1 MNVYIEHSRHP
12 TKPIVKIPMFWSSY
26 DPRNFIVNEISFIES
41 TTNNLGGFLKIAQEF
56 LDNP

>member
-41 TTNNLGGFLKIAQEF
+41 TTNNLGGR
-56 LDNP
+56 